1 MKIIF
6 HPRFYE
12 IYTHDPALKLDSI
25 NTFYGL
31 SHILF
36 DVCLDTNQGEVVVL
50 LGRNGAGKSTTF
62 RSVIGLTPPRTGKVF
77 FKEKNITQRP
87 SFQIARVGI
96 GFVPRGQ
103 KDIHRFVR
111 HREFGSC
118 HQETLS
124 CWHGMDDRSDLRVVS
139 CSRKT
144 RSPKRWNFEWRGTT
158 NADKTIGRTLMGNPE
173 LLLLDEPMEG
183 LAPLVVKMIEALV
196 TQLKREGLTILL
208 SEQNVGFSVK
218 VGDRAYVIDD
228 GRIRYHDSMQNLKAN
243 EEIKRK
249 YLAV

>member
-1 MKIIF
+1 VKIIF

-96 GFVPRGQ
+96 GFVPEDRRIYTDLSVIENLEVAIKKHSHAGTEWTIDRIFELFPVLEKLARQRG
-103 KDIHRFVR
+103 
-111 HREFGSC
+111 G
-118 HQETLS
+118 TLS
-124 CWHGMDDRSDLRVVS
+124 GGEQQML
-139 CSRKT
+139 T
-144 RSPKRWNFEWRGTT
+144 R
-158 NADKTIGRTLMGNPE
+158 
-173 LLLLDEPMEG
+173 
-183 LAPLVVKMIEALV
+183 
-196 TQLKREGLTILL
+196 Q
-208 SEQNVGFSVK
+208 
-218 VGDRAYVIDD
+218 
-228 GRIRYHDSMQNLKAN
+228 
-243 EEIKRK
+243 
-249 YLAV
+249 